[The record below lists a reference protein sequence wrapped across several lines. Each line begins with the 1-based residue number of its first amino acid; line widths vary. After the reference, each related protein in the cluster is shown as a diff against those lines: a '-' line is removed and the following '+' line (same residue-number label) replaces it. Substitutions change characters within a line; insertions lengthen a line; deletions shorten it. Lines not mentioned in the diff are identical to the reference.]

1 MRHNVIDMVLATEM
15 AKHFEHLQRFIHI
28 CKANIKNADEDLS
41 VKVNMRSTTFQNC
54 CIEKKGQSWNSRY
67 ANWIA

>member
-1 MRHNVIDMVLATEM
+1 MVLATEM

-41 VKVNMRSTTFQNC
+41 VKVGMRSTTFQNC
-54 CIEKKGQSWNSRY
+54 FIEKKR
-67 ANWIA
+67 